1 MFSRNFMFVRGGLLK
16 KCFSVKIIFVPYSGG
31 ISWLKC
37 DYLRYARNSNVVG
50 LRTSARNMPKK
61 AKVARGT
68 LQSSDPLKQGEGGT
82 KAAISLNKDG
92 QICIRIVAKP
102 GAKQSNITG

>member
-1 MFSRNFMFVRGGLLK
+1 
-16 KCFSVKIIFVPYSGG
+16 
-31 ISWLKC
+31 
-37 DYLRYARNSNVVG
+37 
-50 LRTSARNMPKK
+50 MPKK

-68 LQSSDPLKQGEGGT
+68 LQSLDPLKQGEGGT
-82 KAAISLNKDG
+82 KEAISVNKDG

>member
-1 MFSRNFMFVRGGLLK
+1 M
-16 KCFSVKIIFVPYSGG
+16 KCFSLEITFAPHSGG

-37 DYLRYARNSNVVG
+37 DYQRCARNSNVVS
-50 LRTSARNMPKK
+50 LRTSTRNMPKK
-61 AKVARGT
+61 TKVARGT
-68 LQSSDPLKQGEGGT
+68 HQSSDPLKQEGEEGT